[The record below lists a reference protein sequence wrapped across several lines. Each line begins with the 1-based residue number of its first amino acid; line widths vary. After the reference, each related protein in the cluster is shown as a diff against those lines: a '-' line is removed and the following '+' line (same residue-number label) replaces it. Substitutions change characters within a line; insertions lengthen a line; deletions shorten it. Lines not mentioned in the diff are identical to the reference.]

1 MKKMY
6 LSEFGISEENLLSG
20 NNLPFISKD
29 AVKNGLVREM
39 YLLANKYFTAPA
51 EKVACFLSSL
61 LKLELSSIAIPALN
75 TKINRLINEYRSKGG
90 KGRQLLLDKQFYIPT
105 ATTTQVVS
113 KVEQNIIKELSTALY
128 TSDAILGKQ
137 QSTMHS
143 LRKDKKAL
151 QRKLRTSANQKKK

>member
-1 MKKMY
+1 MDLY
-6 LSEFGISEENLLSG
+6 
-20 NNLPFISKD
+20 
-29 AVKNGLVREM
+29 VKCI
-39 YLLANKYFTAPA
+39 YLLTNILLHLQKN
-51 EKVACFLSSL
+51 VACFLSSL

-90 KGRQLLLDKQFYIPT
+90 KGRQLRLDKQFYIPT

-151 QRKLRTSANQKKK
+151 QRKLRTSAKKKKKKKEKLDWFRENKK